1 MTRKSR
7 ARILTAASIALL
19 TSSADLIAQAPAK
32 PPLPDA
38 PIARLIAQSAIQ
50 SDTQPVIPAPSAVTG
65 QSPAALAST
74 QPSTSNPR
82 LTRAEAEAMATKKN
96 PRVTVARLL
105 ALAQHQVVRET
116 RAAELPTGLASIT
129 AVDAENATRISA
141 GSLTSSRLF
150 EHAGA
155 GGGFTQ
161 LITDFGRTRNLV
173 ASSKLQEKAQNAN
186 ALATTE
192 DIVIATDQ
200 AFYNALQAQ
209 ALLKVSQQNVDTR
222 QTTDTQVNEMTKN
235 KLNSTLDSSFA
246 DVNLSQAKLLLLDA
260 QNNADSTMAAL
271 DAVLGLDRQV
281 TYELVDDNAPLQPP
295 PPDVDNLVQ
304 TGLQQRPDLQALH
317 YDQQAAVKFSHAQHD
332 QLFPTISAAGTAG
345 SVPIRPAEY
354 YVANWWGAIGV
365 NMNIPVFNGFLYTSQ
380 AKEASIRAEAAS
392 EQSRNLRDQIVRDI
406 RTSWL
411 AANTA
416 YQRVAVTAEL
426 LKQANLALGLAQTR
440 YQLGLSSIV
449 ELSQAQF
456 QQTDAAIGN
465 TNAQYQYRLALA
477 TLNYQI
483 GATP

>member
-1 MTRKSR
+1 MTQNSR
-7 ARILTAASIALL
+7 IRIVHMASIALL
-19 TSSADLIAQAPAK
+19 VSSGSVTSMAQATAKPILPDAPATRLIAQAA
-32 PPLPDA
+32 LQ
-38 PIARLIAQSAIQ
+38 QSA
-50 SDTQPVIPAPSAVTG
+50 PSMSNGAA
-65 QSPAALAST
+65 QSPAAPATT
-74 QPSTSNPR
+74 QPSSQNLR
-82 LTRAEAEAMATKKN
+82 LTRTEAEKLAVRNN
-96 PRVTVARLL
+96 PRVRVGRLL
-105 ALAQHQVVRET
+105 ALAQHQIVRET
-116 RAAELPTGLASIT
+116 RAAELPTATGSIT
-129 AVDAENATRISA
+129 ATEAEDGSRVSA
-141 GSLTSSRLF
+141 GTLTASRLF
-150 EHAGA
+150 THAGA

-161 LITDFGRTRNLV
+161 LIMDFGRTRNLV

-192 DIVIATDQ
+192 DIVIATDE

-222 QTTDTQVNEMTKN
+222 QTTDIQVNEMTKN
-235 KLNSTLDSSFA
+235 KLKSTLDSSFA

-281 TYELVDDNAPLQPP
+281 TYELVDDNAALQPP
-295 PPDVDNLVQ
+295 PANVEQLIQ
-304 TGLQQRPDLQALH
+304 LGLQQRPDLQALS
-317 YDQQAAVKFSHAQHD
+317 YNQQAAVKLSHAQRD
-332 QLFPTISAAGTAG
+332 QMFPSISAAGTAG

-354 YVANWWGAIGV
+354 YNTNWWGSVGV
-365 NMNIPVFNGFLYTSQ
+365 NMNIPIFNGFLYSAQ
-380 AKEASIRAEAAS
+380 AKEASIRAEAAG
-392 EQSRNLRDQIVRDI
+392 EQSRDLRDQIVRDI

-416 YQRVAVTAEL
+416 YQRVSVTAEL
-426 LKQANLALGLAQTR
+426 LKEANLALGLAQTR

-483 GATP
+483 GTTP